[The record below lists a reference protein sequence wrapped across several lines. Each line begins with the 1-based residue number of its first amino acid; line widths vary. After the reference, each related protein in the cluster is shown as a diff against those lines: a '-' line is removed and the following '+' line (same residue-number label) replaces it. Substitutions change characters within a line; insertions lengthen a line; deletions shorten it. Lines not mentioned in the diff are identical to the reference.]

1 MKGNTMIAQVVE
13 PYAGALMTLAQETN
27 KVEAFAE
34 NCWALLSLFQE
45 SAEFRSFVMNPL
57 VKAEDKKGV
66 LQGVCGQD
74 VDAYFL
80 NFLFL
85 LVDRRRIVFLEGICQ
100 EFVALQRKLN
110 NIVLA
115 DVTSAQPLTTDQEA
129 AIADQVKQMT
139 GANAVELNI
148 STDADLI
155 GGVVIKVGSKVF
167 DASLRGQLRRISM
180 DLLGSN

>member
-1 MKGNTMIAQVVE
+1 MKGNAMIAQVVE

-27 KVEAFAE
+27 KVEVFAD
-34 NCWALLSLFQE
+34 NARSLLTLFQE
-45 SAEFRSFVMNPL
+45 SAEFRSFVLNPL
-57 VKAEDKKGV
+57 IKAEEKKAV
-66 LQGVCGQD
+66 LQQVCGKEID
-74 VDAYFL
+74 TYFI
-80 NFLFL
+80 NFLLL

-100 EFVALQRKLN
+100 EFIALQRKLN

-115 DVTSAQPLTTDQEA
+115 DVTSAQTLTADQEK

>member
-1 MKGNTMIAQVVE
+1 MKGNAMIAQVVE

-27 KVEAFAE
+27 KVEAFAD
-34 NCWALLSLFQE
+34 NARSLLKLLEE
-45 SAEFRSFVMNPL
+45 SAEFRSFVLNPL
-57 VKAEDKKGV
+57 VKSEEKKAV
-66 LQGVCGQD
+66 LQKICGRD
-74 VDAYFL
+74 VDDYFI
-80 NFLFL
+80 NFLLL

-115 DVTSAQPLTTDQEA
+115 EVTSAQALTTRQEEE
-129 AIADQVKQMT
+129 IADQVKQMT
-139 GANAVELNI
+139 GASAVELNI
-148 STDADLI
+148 TTDADLI